1 MNNLP
6 FGIFGKETHQKPCAP
21 LNLSPDLLEMMRT
34 NLIRIADQLVIGE
47 TYIRVWLGL
56 TGDKL
61 QSEQLEI
68 ASDSFPK
75 DFVDYI
81 LDSVKTKR
89 HQIYSDYTVSDLM
102 GGNGRTVWLFSRTP
116 QLEQLLSSPIRLGLM
131 THLQAIR

>member
-1 MNNLP
+1 
-6 FGIFGKETHQKPCAP
+6 
-21 LNLSPDLLEMMRT
+21 MRT
-34 NLIRIADQLVIGE
+34 NLIRTADQLVIGE

-68 ASDSFPK
+68 ASGLFPK
-75 DFVDYI
+75 DFVDCT
-81 LDSVKTKR
+81 LDSVKTRR
-89 HQIYSDYTVSDLM
+89 HQVYSDYTVGDLM

>member
-1 MNNLP
+1 
-6 FGIFGKETHQKPCAP
+6 
-21 LNLSPDLLEMMRT
+21 MRT
-34 NLIRIADQLVIGE
+34 NLIRTSDQLVVGE
-47 TYIRVWLGL
+47 TYIRVWLVL

-68 ASDSFPK
+68 VSDLFPK
-75 DFVDYI
+75 DFVDFT
-81 LDSVKTKR
+81 LDSVKTRR
-89 HQIYSDYTVSDLM
+89 HQVYSDYTVGDLM